1 MIAEQL
7 PLLSHDLPPLNLHDR
22 VRTPEGC
29 FSTIHRVGRVATRAG
44 ARCVHCWHCFS
55 TIHRVGRVATTIVRS
70 RPDEAIGVSVPS
82 TDGRVF
88 LETRL
93 LSETACELRTD
104 LIEVPA
110 VFSPPATE
118 VASRFTERRLRST
131 TEAPSPGTPA
141 LNAPV
146 LFVPAAQYCA
156 PRLRLYRAVR
166 HTRHSATRAR
176 VALSLREAR
185 HTRYIAATCYAR

>member
-22 VRTPEGC
+22 VRTPEGCFSTIHRVGRVATLPGARCVHRWHC

-82 TDGRVF
+82 TESVGLQPPDV
-88 LETRL
+88 
-93 LSETACELRTD
+93 S
-104 LIEVPA
+104 VP
-110 VFSPPATE
+110 STE
-118 VASRFTERRLRST
+118 SVGLQPYPNMSS
-131 TEAPSPGTPA
+131 
-141 LNAPV
+141 
-146 LFVPAAQYCA
+146 
-156 PRLRLYRAVR
+156 
-166 HTRHSATRAR
+166 
-176 VALSLREAR
+176 
-185 HTRYIAATCYAR
+185 

>member
-82 TDGRVF
+82 TESVGLQPPDV
-88 LETRL
+88 
-93 LSETACELRTD
+93 S
-104 LIEVPA
+104 VP
-110 VFSPPATE
+110 STE
-118 VASRFTERRLRST
+118 SVGLQPYPNMSS
-131 TEAPSPGTPA
+131 
-141 LNAPV
+141 
-146 LFVPAAQYCA
+146 
-156 PRLRLYRAVR
+156 
-166 HTRHSATRAR
+166 
-176 VALSLREAR
+176 
-185 HTRYIAATCYAR
+185 